1 MLQTLGMLRPVQ
13 QEMWLSQFTSLRFT
27 ITMPLYKMI
36 NRQFLN
42 SFSKIVQNKEK
53 LWLTHKT
60 LWTNIFNSV
69 FALVM
74 LINIWLKNFAISLF
88 SGRLIS
94 RSNTYNSMYFA
105 TVRVH
110 GRVFKGKIPMISQR
124 NIRLLF
130 HTASTKGLMV
140 STSGMVNLCELSTL
154 VRGSSLI
161 SLALGEGREDCSVS
175 ANVIYALPP
184 NQQKLNRIVSI
195 FLHFLPI
202 NLDNCLLAFRY
213 TCTRSGSEK
222 IRGRSETMFA
232 NNPEFGP
239 PPPLVYI

>member
-1 MLQTLGMLRPVQ
+1 M
-13 QEMWLSQFTSLRFT
+13 
-27 ITMPLYKMI
+27 
-36 NRQFLN
+36 
-42 SFSKIVQNKEK
+42 
-53 LWLTHKT
+53 
-60 LWTNIFNSV
+60 
-69 FALVM
+69 
-74 LINIWLKNFAISLF
+74 F

-130 HTASTKGLMV
+130 HTASSKGLTV

-161 SLALGEGREDCSVS
+161 SLALGEGREDCSGS
-175 ANVIYALPP
+175 ANVIYVLPP
-184 NQQKLNRIVSI
+184 NQQKLNKIVLI

-202 NLDNCLLAFRY
+202 DLDNCLLAFRY

-222 IRGRSETMFA
+222 IRHFEISFW
-232 NNPEFGP
+232 NPNFFDCALLTNPVHTYFEKEIEKIWKSDKFW
-239 PPPLVYI
+239 